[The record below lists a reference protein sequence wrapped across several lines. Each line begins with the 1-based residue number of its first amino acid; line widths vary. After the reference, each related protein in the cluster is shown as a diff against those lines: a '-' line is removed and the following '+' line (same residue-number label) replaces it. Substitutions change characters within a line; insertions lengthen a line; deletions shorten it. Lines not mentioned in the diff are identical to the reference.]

1 MKKIISNILP
11 DRDKL
16 MHMILCTYIYAFNSQ
31 IVDNW
36 IALLIAIS
44 VAILIEVY
52 DKISGKGT
60 PEFKDAFWGIV
71 GSFIPFVIDEF
82 VPFVIDNIK

>member
-1 MKKIISNILP
+1 MKNFISNILP

-52 DKISGKGT
+52 DTTTRNIQRDSQACK
-60 PEFKDAFWGIV
+60 FNLQ
-71 GSFIPFVIDEF
+71 
-82 VPFVIDNIK
+82 DNA